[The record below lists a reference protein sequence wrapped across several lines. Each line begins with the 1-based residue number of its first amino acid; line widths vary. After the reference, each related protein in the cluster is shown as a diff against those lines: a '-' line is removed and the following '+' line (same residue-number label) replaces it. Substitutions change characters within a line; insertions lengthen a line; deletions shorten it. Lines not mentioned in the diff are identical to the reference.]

1 MTEQEKVIPAWTSGG
16 TFLTAEGETRSASSG
31 NQTFKPVKPENLVR
45 PQGVKPPPP
54 GRTK

>member
-1 MTEQEKVIPAWTSGG
+1 MTEQANAVSAWKDGG
-16 TFLTAEGETRSASSG
+16 RFITAEGEVRSLSNG
-31 NQTFKPVKPENLVR
+31 NQTFKPVKPANLVR